1 MLICTIMRERTLG
14 KQGKGRLPLGYVRHT
29 TYPHFDIPKGTL
41 WDLYL
46 YRSLRMPFLV
56 QYAR

>member
-14 KQGKGRLPLGYVRHT
+14 KQGKGKLPLGYVRHT

-46 YRSLRMPFLV
+46 Y
-56 QYAR
+56 